1 MKGVKVAACGIKC
14 IDLTKDAI
22 NMLGIFFSYNQNIE
36 LEQNFKKPIVGIKKV
51 LRMWHWRNLTL
62 EGKIINFKALA
73 LSKLA
78 LLI

>member
-51 LRMWHWRNLTL
+51 LRMWHWRNLIL
-62 EGKIINFKALA
+62 EDKIINFKALA

>member
-1 MKGVKVAACGIKC
+1 MKGVKACEIKC
-14 IDLTKDAI
+14 IDSTKDAI

-51 LRMWHWRNLTL
+51 LRMWHWRNLIL
-62 EGKIINFKALA
+62 EDKIINFKALA
-73 LSKLA
+73 SSKLA

>member
-51 LRMWHWRNLTL
+51 LRMWHWRNLIL
-62 EGKIINFKALA
+62 EDKIINFKALA
-73 LSKLA
+73 SSKLA

>member
-1 MKGVKVAACGIKC
+1 MKGLKVAACGIKC

-62 EGKIINFKALA
+62 VGKIINFKALA
-73 LSKLA
+73 LSKLVF
-78 LLI
+78 LI

>member
-73 LSKLA
+73 LSKLVF
-78 LLI
+78 LI

>member
-1 MKGVKVAACGIKC
+1 MKEVKACEIKC
-14 IDLTKDAI
+14 IDSTKDAI

>member
-1 MKGVKVAACGIKC
+1 MKGVKVAACEIKC
-14 IDLTKDAI
+14 IDSTKDAI

-51 LRMWHWRNLTL
+51 LRMWHWRNLIL
-62 EGKIINFKALA
+62 EDKIINFKALA
-73 LSKLA
+73 SSKLA